1 MLELNHQGWIL
12 SPNETKKQLLSRK
25 ATCEKE
31 NTQNILLNSKAH
43 DLTEKLYQF
52 RLETIQVLYSKE
64 SIFPWQGALLWSYQ
78 RKGEESFPV
87 IQIRK
92 KGLFNESE
100 ILAHELV
107 HAARFAFKEPFFEEM
122 LAYQTSSK
130 KLYRLFGPLF
140 IFEKEPLFYLLLS
153 FASFLSVIFFEN
165 LYLLWIPSLTLSVL
179 LLRLAFLHTI
189 FYLAKRRIK
198 QAGAPNPLA
207 ILLRLSDKEIFQAAF
222 FSAKKIFQNNKKDLR
237 FKIISDYFDLSN

>member
-31 NTQNILLNSKAH
+31 SMGSVLIASKAH
-43 DLTEKLYQF
+43 DLTEKIYQF
-52 RLETIQVLYSKE
+52 RLENIKVLYSKE

-78 RKGEESFPV
+78 RKGENPFPV

-92 KGLFNESE
+92 KGLSNENE

-140 IFEKEPLFYLLLS
+140 IFEKEPFLYLLLS
-153 FASFLSVIFFEN
+153 FSSFLSVIFFEN
-165 LYLLWIPSLTLSVL
+165 LYLLWVPSLFLAVL
-179 LLRLAFLHTI
+179 LLRLSFLHGI
-189 FYLAKRRIK
+189 FYLAKKHIK

-207 ILLRLSDKEIFQAAF
+207 VLLRLSDKEIFQTAF
-222 FSAKKIFQNNKKDLR
+222 FKNKKIFQGKKKNLR
-237 FKIISDYFDLSN
+237 VKILSNYFD